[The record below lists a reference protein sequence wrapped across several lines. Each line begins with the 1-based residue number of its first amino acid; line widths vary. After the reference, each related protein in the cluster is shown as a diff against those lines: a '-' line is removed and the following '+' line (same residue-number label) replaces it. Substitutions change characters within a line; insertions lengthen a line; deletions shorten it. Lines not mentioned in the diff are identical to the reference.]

1 VQQAQLERDCSVFRA
16 VAAVGD
22 AWSWMVL
29 REAIFDDVSRFD
41 EFQRRLGV
49 ARSTLTARLNQLVTS
64 RLLER
69 RGTDYVL
76 TPSGEDFIGCM
87 LTAMHWGDRW
97 CAQGDP
103 PAVGIT
109 HRGCGHLMHA
119 QMACAHCEKPVL
131 ARDVTFDRTPDQ
143 VRRLDGSLRRNRMPG
158 LDLLERNRPCSI
170 ARTLQV
176 IGDLWSALI
185 IQECFFGTHRFDDF
199 QQRLSIASNIL
210 SQRLSRLTALGVLA
224 RAISVG
230 ARHTYQLTDKGLDL
244 YPVPLAILTWGDR
257 WLAAGD
263 APVNLTHRIC
273 GRRLHA
279 VATCSHCACPLTR
292 ADVETT
298 TAVSGR
304 TRGQQRSAHV
314 K

>member
-29 REAIFDDVSRFD
+29 REAIFDGVSRFD

-49 ARSTLTARLNQLVTS
+49 ARSTLKARLDQLVTS
-64 RLLER
+64 QLLER
-69 RGTDYVL
+69 RGTGYVL
-76 TPSGEDFIGCM
+76 TLCGEDFVGCL

-97 CAQGDP
+97 CAEGDP
-103 PAVGIT
+103 RPDGII
-109 HRGCGHLMHA
+109 HRGCCHPMHA

-131 ARDVTFDRTPDQ
+131 ARDVTFDRTPDP
-143 VRRLDGSLRRNRMPG
+143 VRRVGGSLRRNRMPG
-158 LDLLERNRPCSI
+158 LDLLERNRPSSI

-176 IGDLWSALI
+176 SGDLWSALI

-210 SQRLSRLTALGVLA
+210 SQRLSRLIALGVLT
-224 RAISVG
+224 RAINVG
-230 ARHTYQLTDKGLDL
+230 ARHTYQLTEKGLDL
-244 YPVPLAILTWGDR
+244 YPVPLAMLTWGDR

-263 APVNLTHRIC
+263 PPIKLTHKSC

-279 VATCSHCACPLTR
+279 VVTCSHCAYPITR
-292 ADVETT
+292 ADVEITT
-298 TAVSGR
+298 
-304 TRGQQRSAHV
+304 
-314 K
+314 

>member
-29 REAIFDDVSRFD
+29 REAIFDGVSRFD

-49 ARSTLTARLNQLVTS
+49 ARSTLKARLDQLVTS
-64 RLLER
+64 QLLER
-69 RGTDYVL
+69 RGTGYVL
-76 TPSGEDFIGCM
+76 TLCGEDFVGCL

-97 CAQGDP
+97 CAEGDP
-103 PAVGIT
+103 RPDGII
-109 HRGCGHLMHA
+109 HRGCCHPMHA

-131 ARDVTFDRTPDQ
+131 ARDVRFDRTPDP
-143 VRRLDGSLRRNRMPG
+143 VRRVGGSLRRNRMPG
-158 LDLLERNRPCSI
+158 LDLLERNRPSSI

-176 IGDLWSALI
+176 SGDLWSALI

-210 SQRLSRLTALGVLA
+210 SQRLSRLIALGVLT
-224 RAISVG
+224 RAINVG
-230 ARHTYQLTDKGLDL
+230 ARHTYQLTEKGLDL
-244 YPVPLAILTWGDR
+244 YPVPLAMLTWGDR

-263 APVNLTHRIC
+263 PPIKLTHKSC

-279 VATCSHCACPLTR
+279 VVTCSHCAYPITR
-292 ADVETT
+292 ADVEITT
-298 TAVSGR
+298 
-304 TRGQQRSAHV
+304 
-314 K
+314 